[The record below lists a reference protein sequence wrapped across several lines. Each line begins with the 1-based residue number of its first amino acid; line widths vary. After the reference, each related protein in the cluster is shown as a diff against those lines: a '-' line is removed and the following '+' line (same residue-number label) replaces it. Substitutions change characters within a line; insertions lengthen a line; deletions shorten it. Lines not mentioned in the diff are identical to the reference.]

1 MKHIRESELQT
12 LAEIGS
18 NFITNSKKITSGG
31 VKEILKQYEKYLE
44 IEVQIE
50 KLEVLSKNPLFKT
63 GCLAHIETLK
73 KLLP

>member
-1 MKHIRESELQT
+1 MKHIKESQLET

-31 VKEILKQYEKYLE
+31 VKEILKQYEKYKE
-44 IEVQIE
+44 IEAEIN
-50 KLEVLSKNPLFKT
+50 KLEELSKNPLFKT
-63 GCLAHIETLK
+63 GCLTHIETLK

>member
-1 MKHIRESELQT
+1 MKHIKESELQT

-31 VKEILKQYEKYLE
+31 VKEILKGYNKYRE
-44 IEVQIE
+44 IETEIE
-50 KLEVLSKNPLFKT
+50 KLEVLSKNPLFNK

>member
-1 MKHIRESELQT
+1 MKHIKESELQT

-31 VKEILKQYEKYLE
+31 VKEIIKQYEKYRE
-44 IEVQIE
+44 IENEIE
-50 KLEVLSKNPLFKT
+50 KLQELSKNQLFRT

>member
-1 MKHIRESELQT
+1 MKHIKETQLEA

-31 VKEILKQYEKYLE
+31 VKEILKQYEKYKE
-44 IEVQIE
+44 IEIEIE
-50 KLEVLSKNPLFKT
+50 KLEELSKNPLFRT
-63 GCLAHIETLK
+63 GCIQHIETLK

>member
-1 MKHIRESELQT
+1 MKHIKETELQT

-31 VKEILKQYEKYLE
+31 VKEILKEYNKYRE
-44 IEVQIE
+44 IETEIE
-50 KLEVLSKNPLFKT
+50 KLEMLSKAKLFRT

-73 KLLP
+73 KFLP

>member
-1 MKHIRESELQT
+1 MKHIKETQLET

-50 KLEVLSKNPLFKT
+50 RLQELTKKDLFRIEATKL
-63 GCLAHIETLK
+63 IEILK
-73 KLLP
+73 KQLP

>member
-1 MKHIRESELQT
+1 MKHIKETELQT

-31 VKEILKQYEKYLE
+31 VKEIIKQYEKCRE
-44 IEVQIE
+44 IETEIE
-50 KLEVLSKNPLFKT
+50 KLEVLSKNPLFRT

>member
-1 MKHIRESELQT
+1 MKHVKESELQT

-31 VKEILKQYEKYLE
+31 IKEILKQYEKYKE
-44 IEVQIE
+44 IEIEIE
-50 KLEVLSKNPLFKT
+50 KLEELSKNPLFRT
-63 GCLAHIETLK
+63 GCLTHIETLK

>member
-1 MKHIRESELQT
+1 MKHVKETQLET

-31 VKEILKQYEKYLE
+31 VKEILKQYEKYRE
-44 IEVQIE
+44 IETEIE

>member
-1 MKHIRESELQT
+1 MKHVKETQLET

-31 VKEILKQYEKYLE
+31 VKEILKQYEKYKE
-44 IEVQIE
+44 IETEIE
-50 KLEVLSKNPLFKT
+50 KLEVLSKNPLFRT

>member
-1 MKHIRESELQT
+1 MKHIKETELET

-31 VKEILKQYEKYLE
+31 IKEILKEYNKNRE
-44 IEVQIE
+44 IETEID
-50 KLEVLSKNPLFKT
+50 KLQELSKNPLFRT

-73 KLLP
+73 KLLL

>member
-1 MKHIRESELQT
+1 MKHIKESQLET

-18 NFITNSKKITSGG
+18 NFITASKKITSGG
-31 VKEILKQYEKYLE
+31 VKEILKEYNKYLE
-44 IEVQIE
+44 IEKEIMQ
-50 KLEVLSKNPLFKT
+50 LEELSKNPMFRT